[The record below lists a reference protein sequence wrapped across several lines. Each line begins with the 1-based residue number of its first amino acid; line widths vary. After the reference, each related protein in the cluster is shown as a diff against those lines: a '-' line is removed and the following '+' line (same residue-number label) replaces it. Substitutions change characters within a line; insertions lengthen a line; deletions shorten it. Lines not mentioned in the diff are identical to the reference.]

1 MLSSNTGAVVPKQDK
16 SKKPV
21 SFFFFFLERDGGL
34 HGAGSVLFHW
44 SCSQP
49 LRKKG
54 RVKRVAMQSCA
65 KNYNVHSFEC

>member
-1 MLSSNTGAVVPKQDK
+1 MLSSNTGAVVPKQGK

-21 SFFFFFLERDGGL
+21 SFFLERDGGL
-34 HGAGSVLFHW
+34 HGASSVLFHW
-44 SCSQP
+44 SCSQT

-54 RVKRVAMQSCA
+54 RVNRVAMQSCT